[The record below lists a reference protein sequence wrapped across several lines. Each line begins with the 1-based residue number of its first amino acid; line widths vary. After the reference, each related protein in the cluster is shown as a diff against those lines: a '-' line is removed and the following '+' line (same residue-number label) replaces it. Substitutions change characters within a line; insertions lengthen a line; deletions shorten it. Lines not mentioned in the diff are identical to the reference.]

1 MSATFPK
8 QPIVHF
14 ARAFL
19 LTLAT
24 SVVLVRVASAAA
36 IVVQNTSEFG
46 TGAYAIATSRFALFD
61 NTDSVGTNDGFGV
74 LGRMNI
80 SDAAILSLYLAGDVA
95 SIRNAFEPFST
106 PFSLETTG
114 LAGAFS
120 ESRSAD
126 TRASISTLGGSAV
139 YLWIYKGSSITGAT
153 EHLIARLAAAFP
165 TDPEIGSPQ
174 TASASL
180 RPGGVANLVVGNF
193 AAFTFDYGA
202 GEALPGYST
211 VPVEAIPEPST
222 AIFLAVGAS
231 VLRRRIR
238 L

>member
-1 MSATFPK
+1 MIAAFPN
-8 QPIVHF
+8 QPIARF
-14 ARAFL
+14 ARAL
-19 LTLAT
+19 LLALVM
-24 SVVLVRVASAAA
+24 SVVPVRVASAAA

-126 TRASISTLGGSAV
+126 TRASVNHLGGSAV
-139 YLWIYKGSSITGAT
+139 YLWIYKGSSIAGAT
-153 EHLIARLAAAFP
+153 EHLIAHLAAAFP
-165 TDPEIGSPQ
+165 TDPELGPPQ
-174 TASASL
+174 TASVSL

-193 AAFTFDYGA
+193 AAFSFDYGA
-202 GEALPGYST
+202 GESLPGYST
-211 VPVEAIPEPST
+211 VPAAVIPEPST
-222 AIFLAVGAS
+222 AIFLAVGAL